1 MSKPND
7 PSPPKK
13 GRTPQTYSP
22 EFKAAAAKLV
32 TSEGRSP
39 AQVAKDLGIS
49 GSMIGRWV
57 ADARRGGPRPPAPL
71 SATEREEFDRLRW
84 ENRVLK
90 MAREI
95 LKKPQPSSPRRTR
108 EVRVHLRVEGDL
120 ADPAM
125 ARVLDVS
132 KSGYAAAVPA
142 PNLLDRDFTASK
154 PNERWVGDVTYLR
167 TPAGW
172 LYLAAV
178 MDLFSRRI
186 VGWAISPYNDRKL
199 AKAGLSDALRRR
211 RPGPG
216 YLHHTDRGS
225 PYTSDDYQR
234 LLDDSGALC
243 SMSRK
248 GNCLD
253 NAAMESWFATLKAEL
268 GETFGSFADA
278 RRQLFD
284 FIEVFYNRQRRH
296 SSLGYLSP
304 AEFEAVGA
312 P

>member
-1 MSKPND
+1 MK
-7 PSPPKK
+7 
-13 GRTPQTYSP
+13 
-22 EFKAAAAKLV
+22 FAFIFAWKA
-32 TSEGRSP
+32 TWP
-39 AQVAKDLGIS
+39 I
-49 GSMIGRWV
+49 
-57 ADARRGGPRPPAPL
+57 RP
-71 SATEREEFDRLRW
+71 
-84 ENRVLK
+84 
-90 MAREI
+90 
-95 LKKPQPSSPRRTR
+95 
-108 EVRVHLRVEGDL
+108 
-120 ADPAM
+120 M

-132 KSGYAAAVPA
+132 KSGYYAWLKRPETEREASDGRLALAVADAHAQSRGTYGSPRVHAELRARGIRVSRKRIIRVMRAQGLKGRIVRQWTRTTEADPAAVPA

-211 RPGPG
+211 RSGPG

-268 GETFGSFADA
+268 GETFGSFVDA

-296 SSLGYLSP
+296 SSLGYRSP